1 MISLIFKNMI
11 FFIIFRL
18 FCSLLW
24 LAIRLCAR
32 ASTPR
37 STSSSWTWT
46 CDTWCMLRQ
55 ILTSKRVLTSFC
67 HNNVCSRVHENT
79 DIFKCTL
86 VFISLPNFW
95 CGIAIRLMKKKNFDP
110 EFGLHQFWLMDRCT
124 TLLKSTTSPRP
135 WFGLLQGPRH

>member
-1 MISLIFKNMI
+1 MISLVFKNII

-18 FCSLLW
+18 FCPLLW
-24 LAIRLCAR
+24 LAIPLCAR
-32 ASTPR
+32 ASTLR
-37 STSSSWTWT
+37 STSSSWTWTWT

-95 CGIAIRLMKKKNFDP
+95 CGIAIRLMKKNIWTPNLACISSYIDK
-110 EFGLHQFWLMDRCT
+110 CT
-124 TLLKSTTSPRP
+124 TLLRRVTPRWNP
-135 WFGLLQGPRH
+135 DSVY